1 MISHLPAAAMDILER
16 CRVADEERAVQA
28 RLRID
33 KKQQLKREEAN
44 ALAARADLVAADQR
58 NALVTEKHGID
69 DKGRKTVERERDTS
83 RLKRADTQI
92 SMIRRKIANLDD
104 IKSEPVKTAARIELD
119 LEQFARKELVEVDR
133 PELPLRKN
141 ERPVD
146 ALPRL
151 RDETL
156 SLISQIKTVQRAP
169 RTLSEVK
176 AVARR
181 ELAKLADA
189 GLPKTLA
196 MFTTPAGINWPVTSI
211 PSSHAGMHSAP
222 DGLALIAFLFRKELT
237 AAVDELIKINAG
249 AFPEALS
256 AEDKATKLSA
266 LSEALDASECI
277 EAGCVEAIIEEG
289 GVASHR
295 ANASVLAVLSLRVAD

>member
-16 CRVADEERAVQA
+16 HRAADEERAVQA

-33 KKQQLKREEAN
+33 KKQTLKREEAN

-119 LEQFARKELVEVDR
+119 LEPFARKSLVEVDR
-133 PELPLRKN
+133 QDLPLHKN
-141 ERPVD
+141 ERPID
-146 ALPRL
+146 ALPRF
-151 RDETL
+151 REQT
-156 SLISQIKTVQRAP
+156 ISIIQHVKKVQRAP

-176 AVARR
+176 AAARR
-181 ELAKLADA
+181 EIAKLADA

-211 PSSHAGMHSAP
+211 PSSHAGMHSVP

-237 AAVDELIKINAG
+237 AAIDELIKINAG
-249 AFPEALS
+249 AFPDAMD
-256 AEDKATKLSA
+256 AEGRATKLSE
-266 LSEALDASECI
+266 LTEALDLAERI
-277 EAGCVEAIIEEG
+277 EAACVEAIIEEG
-289 GVASHR
+289 GVALHR
-295 ANASVLAVLSLRVAD
+295 ANASVLAVLSLRVV

>member
-33 KKQQLKREEAN
+33 KKQTLKREEAN

-133 PELPLRKN
+133 QDLPLHKN
-141 ERPVD
+141 ERPID
-146 ALPRL
+146 ALPRF
-151 RDETL
+151 REQT
-156 SLISQIKTVQRAP
+156 ISIIQHVKKVQRAP

-176 AVARR
+176 AAARR
-181 ELAKLADA
+181 EIAKLADA

-211 PSSHAGMHSAP
+211 PSSHAGMHSVP

-237 AAVDELIKINAG
+237 AAIDELIKINAG
-249 AFPEALS
+249 AFPDATD
-256 AEDKATKLSA
+256 AESRAAKLLELA
-266 LSEALDASECI
+266 EELDLAERI
-277 EAGCVEAIIEEG
+277 EAACVEAIIEEG
-289 GVASHR
+289 GVALHR
-295 ANASVLAVLSLRVAD
+295 ANASVLAVLSLRVV